1 MPDTSRRRTAA
12 LWIPMA
18 IADSAMS
25 IANGNAAGASPTDC
39 QPAANTAQ
47 NDRFDGERQRHNA
60 RPDVLGSIALDDPC
74 ADGGARK
81 KSGECDARSDR
92 CVGIKLCESNRQQHS
107 IAGHVRGKYA
117 VQAEITERIDVARS
131 KRKRQQERVSC
142 SG

>member
-1 MPDTSRRRTAA
+1 M
-12 LWIPMA
+12 
-18 IADSAMS
+18 ADSAMS
-25 IANGNAAGASPTDC
+25 IANGNAAGASPTDL
-39 QPAANTAQ
+39 PACGERTQ
-47 NDRFDGERQRHNA
+47 NGGFDGKRQCHNT
-60 RPDVLGSIALDDPC
+60 RPSVLRSIALHDPC

-92 CVGIKLCESNRQQHS
+92 CVRIKLCESNRQQHS

-131 KRKRQQERVSC
+131 KRKRQQEKVSC